1 MTDDLKRIV
10 ASVFKLGKGT
20 ALTRTELVNLMIY
33 NLRWFDP
40 EEAKIVIQAGLQA
53 GHLKMEGGGQI
64 VPTFDIEDVEMDV
77 DWEPPE
83 NMDPVKMVKPLMER
97 LILAV
102 EDAGMEKKEAVRSIN
117 RTAEELNLLF
127 PAAAIHVGLEKG
139 ADMSRF
145 FGEVENFI
153 LYGER

>member
-10 ASVFKLGKGT
+10 ASVFKLGKGS

-40 EEAKIVIQAGLQA
+40 EEAKIVIQAGFQA
-53 GHLKMEGGGQI
+53 GHLKMRGDGQI
-64 VPTFDIEDVEMDV
+64 IPTFEIDDVDMEV
-77 DWEPPE
+77 DWEPSGD
-83 NMDPVKMVKPLMER
+83 MDLGKMVKPLMER

-117 RTAEELNLLF
+117 RTAEELKLLF

-145 FGEVENFI
+145 YGEVENFI

>member
-10 ASVFKLGKGT
+10 ASVFKLGKGSS
-20 ALTRTELVNLMIY
+20 LTRTELVNLMIY

-40 EEAKIVIQAGLQA
+40 EEAKVVIQAGFQA
-53 GHLKMEGGGQI
+53 GHLKKERSGHI
-64 VPTFDIEDVEMDV
+64 APTFDIDEVDMDV
-77 DWEPPE
+77 DWEPPGD
-83 NMDPVKMVKPLMER
+83 MDLGKMVKPLMER

-102 EDAGMEKKEAVRSIN
+102 EEAGMEKKEAVRSIN

-145 FGEVENFI
+145 YGEVENFI